1 MIDNDGTLSTRL
13 LADTD
18 AILRLVAP
26 DDCPAWS
33 PPLAITFAE
42 IGIASSLQPTLHG
55 FSATKLDNFA
65 AWHFN
70 NPALLGRPVFA
81 INVAKIIQD
90 AASEESAFAIVRDVA
105 IHELS
110 HAVSRT
116 YSATLDDPAGFIGRV
131 TAEVTSASFEPRSPA
146 SHDAGWWRRYSVL
159 IARMV
164 EAAPDLAPVGQYA
177 VAGSSYGFCRG
188 GEGADRL
195 ATDAAKWISAAR
207 STPNYTIGR
216 IAEVAAR
223 PCPKFDN
230 LLDQF
235 CLSTAAAPAVAASP
249 LRKDDDNA
257 VAS

>member
-1 MIDNDGTLSTRL
+1 MIDDNGTLVARL
-13 LADTD
+13 QADAD

-26 DDCPAWS
+26 DDCPVWS
-33 PPLAITFAE
+33 PSLVLAFDA
-42 IGIASSLQPTLHG
+42 IGVDSNIQPTLHG
-55 FSATKLDNFA
+55 LSAAGLDNFA
-65 AWHFN
+65 AWHFD
-70 NPALLGRPVFA
+70 NPALRGRPVFA
-81 INVAKIIQD
+81 VNVARIIRD
-90 AASEESAFAIVRDVA
+90 AGSEESAFAIVRDVSL
-105 IHELS
+105 HELS

-195 ATDAAKWISAAR
+195 ATDAAKWINAAR
-207 STPNYTIGR
+207 SMPNYTTGR